1 MDAFASNPWLAG
13 LAGVTSAVTVVGNA
27 AVLAA
32 VATRRNLRAVRS
44 NLFIASMGESVRL
57 GSFHSTIHNTQGD
70 EDGPGPPSY
79 PFLQPRQRS
88 MCWRIIGL
96 RRIPA

>member
-13 LAGVTSAVTVVGNA
+13 LAGVTSAVTVAGNA

-32 VATRRNLRAVRS
+32 VATRRNLRSVRS

-57 GSFHSTIHNTQGD
+57 GSFHYTKYT
-70 EDGPGPPSY
+70 
-79 PFLQPRQRS
+79 
-88 MCWRIIGL
+88 
-96 RRIPA
+96 RRRGR